1 MINEANIKSDAEKTV
16 EELLAELENERK
28 KNIKLKQERQQE
40 KLASVVLDHMVQMVV
55 LLDKQ
60 GKCMEANRIAI
71 NTAGTSRERIQGMHF
86 WNALSFKPFPETI
99 EKVRNAIETVKKE
112 KRSVKEE
119 FAMMKRKFNLQIQ
132 ADFAFHPML
141 DSAGNLEYI
150 LAEGRDITDKKHAEV
165 EVEKKNQELKELYDR
180 LREIDLTKSHFIATV
195 SHELRTPLAL
205 ILGTTQWLEHEEV
218 ITSEKRQHAFSTIN
232 SNAYILLKR
241 VNDLL
246 EISKLESGKVEL
258 HTVDIDLAMFLEQI
272 CSHFE
277 VLAKERNIDFRRLF
291 NRNIVA
297 HLDVEKIERIVF
309 NLLSNA
315 FKFTPEKGVIAISS
329 KLGNDGKQ
337 FTIVVEDSGPGI
349 PEQMWPKIFQRFLTL
364 GDNEGGAGLGLA
376 IVKELTE
383 AQGGHAQINRSVHG
397 GVLMEIT
404 LPVTLLGH
412 SPAVKRVMN
421 PSSGTSLGAPVANT
435 AAQMMAELR
444 SHLQRD
450 NAQQV
455 YGQKTS
461 QAKVPHIPVQHLNN
475 GSSQGSAR
483 QGPSEDSPLILVV
496 EDNVAM
502 NSFLKD
508 TLGREYRV
516 VTAVNGQEGVKLA
529 LKFIPDCI
537 VSDVMMP
544 IMSGEEMVHIIR
556 DHRELE
562 TVPILLLT
570 AKADDELKV
579 RLLRSGV
586 QDFLQ
591 KPFKLDDLL
600 ARVKNL
606 VTMRQ
611 TWDSL
616 QRALQA
622 QSKNLRELVDDI
634 TTLFGQDKA
643 YALPHTITQ
652 QFGDLIFNDPEAQ
665 QETTSNNSV
674 SLAATT
680 DFDDESTSEDE
691 DEESSDSE
699 SNESAEN
706 NDV

>member
-1 MINEANIKSDAEKTV
+1 
-16 EELLAELENERK
+16 
-28 KNIKLKQERQQE
+28 
-40 KLASVVLDHMVQMVV
+40 
-55 LLDKQ
+55 
-60 GKCMEANRIAI
+60 
-71 NTAGTSRERIQGMHF
+71 
-86 WNALSFKPFPETI
+86 
-99 EKVRNAIETVKKE
+99 
-112 KRSVKEE
+112 
-119 FAMMKRKFNLQIQ
+119 
-132 ADFAFHPML
+132 
-141 DSAGNLEYI
+141 
-150 LAEGRDITDKKHAEV
+150 
-165 EVEKKNQELKELYDR
+165 
-180 LREIDLTKSHFIATV
+180 
-195 SHELRTPLAL
+195 
-205 ILGTTQWLEHEEV
+205 
-218 ITSEKRQHAFSTIN
+218 
-232 SNAYILLKR
+232 
-241 VNDLL
+241 
-246 EISKLESGKVEL
+246 
-258 HTVDIDLAMFLEQI
+258 
-272 CSHFE
+272 
-277 VLAKERNIDFRRLF
+277 
-291 NRNIVA
+291 
-297 HLDVEKIERIVF
+297 
-309 NLLSNA
+309 
-315 FKFTPEKGVIAISS
+315 
-329 KLGNDGKQ
+329 
-337 FTIVVEDSGPGI
+337 
-349 PEQMWPKIFQRFLTL
+349 
-364 GDNEGGAGLGLA
+364 
-376 IVKELTE
+376 LTE
-383 AQGGHAQINRSVHG
+383 AHGGHARITRSVHG

-455 YGQKTS
+455 YGQKTTH
-461 QAKVPHIPVQHLNN
+461 AKVPHIPVQQLNN
-475 GSSQGSAR
+475 GSSHGSTR
-483 QGPSEDSPLILVV
+483 QGPSEDAPLILVV

-502 NSFLKD
+502 NSFLKE
-508 TLGREYRV
+508 TLGRDYRV
-516 VTAVNGQEGVKLA
+516 ITAVNGQEGVKLA

-665 QETTSNNSV
+665 QETTSNTNSNSNSV
-674 SLAATT
+674 SLGATA

-691 DEESSDSE
+691 ESSDSE
-699 SNESAEN
+699 SDESAEN

>member
-1 MINEANIKSDAEKTV
+1 
-16 EELLAELENERK
+16 
-28 KNIKLKQERQQE
+28 
-40 KLASVVLDHMVQMVV
+40 
-55 LLDKQ
+55 
-60 GKCMEANRIAI
+60 
-71 NTAGTSRERIQGMHF
+71 
-86 WNALSFKPFPETI
+86 
-99 EKVRNAIETVKKE
+99 
-112 KRSVKEE
+112 
-119 FAMMKRKFNLQIQ
+119 
-132 ADFAFHPML
+132 
-141 DSAGNLEYI
+141 
-150 LAEGRDITDKKHAEV
+150 
-165 EVEKKNQELKELYDR
+165 
-180 LREIDLTKSHFIATV
+180 
-195 SHELRTPLAL
+195 
-205 ILGTTQWLEHEEV
+205 
-218 ITSEKRQHAFSTIN
+218 
-232 SNAYILLKR
+232 
-241 VNDLL
+241 LL
-246 EISKLESGKVEL
+246 EISKLESGKIEL
-258 HTVDIDLAMFLEQI
+258 HTVDIELAMFLDQI

-277 VLAKERNIDFRRLF
+277 VLATERQIDFRRLF

-315 FKFTPEKGVIAISS
+315 FKFTPEKGVIAMSS
-329 KLGNDGKQ
+329 KLGNDGKD
-337 FTIVVEDSGPGI
+337 FTIIVEDSGPGI

-383 AQGGHAQINRSVHG
+383 AHGGHASINKSVHG
-397 GVLMEIT
+397 GVRMEIT
-404 LPVTLLGH
+404 LPVTLHGH
-412 SPAVKRVMN
+412 SPAVKRTMN

-450 NAQQV
+450 NAQQLS
-455 YGQKTS
+455 G
-461 QAKVPHIPVQHLNN
+461 AKPVQTSPITVPNLPIRQISPTQAN
-475 GSSQGSAR
+475 STRQGN
-483 QGPSEDSPLILVV
+483 GPSENSPLILVV

-502 NSFLKD
+502 NSFLRE
-508 TLGREYRV
+508 TLSREYRV

-529 LKFIPDCI
+529 LKYVPDCI

-544 IMSGEEMVHIIR
+544 VMSGEEMVQIIR

-600 ARVKNL
+600 ARVRNL

-622 QSKNLRELVDDI
+622 QNKNLRELVDDI
-634 TTLFGQDKA
+634 TTLFGQEKFHT
-643 YALPHTITQ
+643 LPHTITQ
-652 QFGDLIFNDPEAQ
+652 QFGDLVLGEQEGQ
-665 QETTSNNSV
+665 QEPDNSNSNV
-674 SLAATT
+674 SLDATT
-680 DFDDESTSEDE
+680 DFDESTSEDE
-691 DEESSDSE
+691 DEESSDAE
-699 SNESAEN
+699 SNESAEETQ
-706 NDV
+706 V